1 MRWEEAFLRRGGICV
16 WRPCGLGT
24 VLHSRYH
31 FISEAAFLF
40 SESGLPLLWPVTV
53 PNTGFSLRIT
63 ESVQWPWREFTV
75 IVKVFLFSA
84 LRAKEPRSPKLAP
97 GTSQTEWKGEY
108 FSVPPPPL
116 SREKG
121 CFLTAIHSGAVT
133 HTRRGRKARV
143 LAESPHRADQQ
154 HCGYLWAMRQLGWA
168 ESEKGAASNTDWNMP
183 LWNLPTTDCS
193 LPFHLYHQRDKQWP
207 DVPGPSTTACP
218 AVMAK
223 LPPGTS
229 PPGGTG
235 PRFWI
240 GSDFR
245 SDDLVI
251 FIPVSVPALSRI
263 LFTLDTIESHLVQK
277 TGSVLGVDNTKW
289 MAKHHPGC

>member
-108 FSVPPPPL
+108 FSVPPPALIPRKRLFPHCHSLGSCDTHQERQKSPCTGWEPTSCRPTTLWLPL
-116 SREKG
+116 GHEATWMGREWERG
-121 CFLTAIHSGAVT
+121 CF
-133 HTRRGRKARV
+133 
-143 LAESPHRADQQ
+143 
-154 HCGYLWAMRQLGWA
+154 
-168 ESEKGAASNTDWNMP
+168 
-183 LWNLPTTDCS
+183 
-193 LPFHLYHQRDKQWP
+193 
-207 DVPGPSTTACP
+207 
-218 AVMAK
+218 
-223 LPPGTS
+223 
-229 PPGGTG
+229 
-235 PRFWI
+235 
-240 GSDFR
+240 
-245 SDDLVI
+245 
-251 FIPVSVPALSRI
+251 
-263 LFTLDTIESHLVQK
+263 
-277 TGSVLGVDNTKW
+277 
-289 MAKHHPGC
+289 